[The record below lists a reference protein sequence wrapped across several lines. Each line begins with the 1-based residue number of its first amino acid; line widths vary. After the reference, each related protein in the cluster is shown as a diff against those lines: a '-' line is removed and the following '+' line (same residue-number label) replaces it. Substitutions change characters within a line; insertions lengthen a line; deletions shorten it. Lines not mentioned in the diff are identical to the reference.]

1 MAFPAQGET
10 TNHLQPSHF
19 YVGEGGGREF
29 VRPIPI
35 ISLLRRR
42 RLHFSYTVRS
52 FSSCLSARVEGG
64 PADEPTQARST
75 IERWSLRW
83 TFRPTKR
90 TNQPTSQRTRS
101 HKRLNFPF
109 SLSLLPLSH
118 ISSFFLWRGWLEA
131 PWRFS
136 LPPHVVCTLRPSCRQ
151 CNVCAFI
158 STYTE
163 ASHCADG
170 GGLGSGE
177 GAAANC
183 AGTNRG
189 KGGPF
194 GRGGRSGS
202 RIMIGLLEP
211 YNRIRSLLKW
221 CQNDTFST
229 FKIKPTRTIP
239 YIIK

>member
-1 MAFPAQGET
+1 MAFPAQGER

-35 ISLLRRR
+35 ISLLRR

-90 TNQPTSQRTRS
+90 TNQPTNQSTHPLAQAAQLS
-101 HKRLNFPF
+101 FFPLSPF
-109 SLSLLPLSH
+109 LSLTFPP
-118 ISSFFLWRGWLEA
+118 FLWRGWLEA

-136 LPPHVVCTLRPSCRQ
+136 FPPPPRCMYTSTVVSSVQCVCVYIHVHRGLPLCRRR
-151 CNVCAFI
+151 
-158 STYTE
+158 
-163 ASHCADG
+163 HDG
-170 GGLGSGE
+170 IGE

-194 GRGGRSGS
+194 GREGRSGS
-202 RIMIGLLEP
+202 RIMIGLL
-211 YNRIRSLLKW
+211 
-221 CQNDTFST
+221 
-229 FKIKPTRTIP
+229 
-239 YIIK
+239 

>member
-19 YVGEGGGREF
+19 YVGKGGGREF

-109 SLSLLPLSH
+109 SLFPPSSLSH
-118 ISSFFLWRGWLEA
+118 FLLFLWRGWLEA

-136 LPPHVVCTLRPSCRQ
+136 LPPPTLYVHFDRRVVSAMCVRLYPRTPRPPTVQTAAGWDRGRELRQIAREQTGGKVDHSEGKE
-151 CNVCAFI
+151 
-158 STYTE
+158 E
-163 ASHCADG
+163 AVP
-170 GGLGSGE
+170 E
-177 GAAANC
+177 
-183 AGTNRG
+183 
-189 KGGPF
+189 
-194 GRGGRSGS
+194 
-202 RIMIGLLEP
+202 
-211 YNRIRSLLKW
+211 
-221 CQNDTFST
+221 
-229 FKIKPTRTIP
+229 
-239 YIIK
+239 

>member
-35 ISLLRRR
+35 ISLLRR

-109 SLSLLPLSH
+109 SLFPPSSLSH
-118 ISSFFLWRGWLEA
+118 FLLFYGAGGWRL
-131 PWRFS
+131 
-136 LPPHVVCTLRPSCRQ
+136 
-151 CNVCAFI
+151 
-158 STYTE
+158 
-163 ASHCADG
+163 
-170 GGLGSGE
+170 
-177 GAAANC
+177 
-183 AGTNRG
+183 
-189 KGGPF
+189 
-194 GRGGRSGS
+194 RGGFHS
-202 RIMIGLLEP
+202 P
-211 YNRIRSLLKW
+211 P
-221 CQNDTFST
+221 
-229 FKIKPTRTIP
+229 PTLYVHFDRRVVSAMWVRLYPRTP
-239 YIIK
+239 RPPTVQTAA